1 MMTSA
6 APDRVRSPIA
16 SDVATTFENV
26 TWSVPS
32 TSIGAAIGRSTPAS
46 RWTFMLPGA
55 ETRISALLSPSSS
68 AATSFAPKPPPAGL
82 TQVTSGL
89 VSPVVPGMTVRLRRS
104 VPPNTA

>member
-6 APDRVRSPIA
+6 APVRVRSPIA

-32 TSIGAAIGRSTPAS
+32 TSIGAATVAVDARQQVDLHAAGRGDED
-46 RWTFMLPGA
+46 LGA
-55 ETRISALLSPSSS
+55 LVAVQLSGEQL
-68 AATSFAPKPPPAGL
+68 APKLPPAAL

-89 VSPVVPGMTVRLRRS
+89 VGAGRS
-104 VPPNTA
+104 RGPA